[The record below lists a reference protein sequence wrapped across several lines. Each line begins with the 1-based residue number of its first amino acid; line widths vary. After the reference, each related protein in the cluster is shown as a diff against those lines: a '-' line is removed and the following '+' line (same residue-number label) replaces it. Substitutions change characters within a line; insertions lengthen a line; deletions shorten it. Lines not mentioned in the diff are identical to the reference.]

1 MTKTSKRE
9 SGLRH
14 LTVSALM
21 KEIIFNLQQLGKTRT
36 CETYRTTLNSFMR
49 FRNGS
54 EVLVRDLTPELLQTY
69 EAYLKTN
76 NVTMNTVSF
85 YMRILRAA
93 YNRAV
98 EQGVVQQNHPF
109 ARVYTGVGQ
118 TEKRSVAFAHL
129 KQIKELDLSG
139 LPGWEYARD
148 MFIFSLYTRGMSFID
163 MAYLLKTDLK
173 DGILCYRRRK
183 TGQLLRIR
191 WENCMQEVVDKYP
204 HPDSPYLLPIL
215 TSAGQRGRMEYKAA
229 IWRVNRHLKKI
240 GEILQLPI
248 PLTMYVARHSWA
260 SLAKDMGVP
269 IGVISEALGHT
280 SVKTTKIYLK
290 AIDPAVIDR
299 ANHML
304 LTNMNSCY

>member
-36 CETYRTTLNSFMR
+36 SETYRTTLNSFLR

-69 EAYLKTN
+69 EAYLKAN

-183 TGQLLRIR
+183 TGQLLHIR

-229 IWRVNRHLKKI
+229 IWRVNRYLKKI

-260 SLAKDMGVP
+260 SVARSRNIPLS
-269 IGVISEALGHT
+269 VISAGMGHHSET
-280 SVKTTKIYLK
+280 VTQIYLASLDATLIDK
-290 AIDPAVIDR
+290 ANRTV
-299 ANHML
+299 L
-304 LTNMNSCY
+304 EGL

>member
-1 MTKTSKRE
+1 
-9 SGLRH
+9 
-14 LTVSALM
+14 
-21 KEIIFNLQQLGKTRT
+21 
-36 CETYRTTLNSFMR
+36 MR

-69 EAYLKTN
+69 EAYLKAN

-129 KQIKELDLSG
+129 
-139 LPGWEYARD
+139 
-148 MFIFSLYTRGMSFID
+148 MSFID

-229 IWRVNRHLKKI
+229 IWRVNRYLKKI

-260 SLAKDMGVP
+260 SVARSRNIPLS
-269 IGVISEALGHT
+269 VISAGTL
-280 SVKTTKIYLK
+280 SVFWQRKRQGFTK
-290 AIDPAVIDR
+290 
-299 ANHML
+299 M
-304 LTNMNSCY
+304 

>member
-1 MTKTSKRE
+1 MTKTSKRK
-9 SGLRH
+9 SGPRQ

-21 KEIIFNLQQLGKTRT
+21 QDIISNLQALGKTRT
-36 CETYRTTLNSFMR
+36 CETYRTALNSFMR

-54 EVLVRDLTPELLQTY
+54 EILVRDLTPKLLQAY
-69 EAYLKTN
+69 EAYLKAN
-76 NVTMNTVSF
+76 SVAMNTISF

-98 EQGVVQQNHPF
+98 ERGSVKQNHPF

-118 TEKRSVAFAHL
+118 TVKRSVTFGHL
-129 KQIKELDLSG
+129 KQIKELDLSD
-139 LPGWEYARD
+139 LPGCDYARD

-173 DGILCYRRRK
+173 DGILSYRRRK

-191 WENCMQEVVDKYP
+191 WESCMQEVVDKYP

-215 TSAGQRGRMEYKAA
+215 TSDGQRGRMEYKAA

-240 GEILQLPI
+240 GEALQLPI

-260 SLAKDMGVP
+260 SVARSRNIPLS
-269 IGVISEALGHT
+269 VISAGMGHHSET
-280 SVKTTKIYLK
+280 VTQIYLASLDAALVDK
-290 AIDPAVIDR
+290 ANRMV
-299 ANHML
+299 L
-304 LTNMNSCY
+304 EGL

>member
-69 EAYLKTN
+69 EAYLKAN

-229 IWRVNRHLKKI
+229 IWRVNRYLKKI

-248 PLTMYVARHSWA
+248 PLTMYVACLTKNKRVNLS
-260 SLAKDMGVP
+260 
-269 IGVISEALGHT
+269 
-280 SVKTTKIYLK
+280 SVQ
-290 AIDPAVIDR
+290 R
-299 ANHML
+299 
-304 LTNMNSCY
+304 